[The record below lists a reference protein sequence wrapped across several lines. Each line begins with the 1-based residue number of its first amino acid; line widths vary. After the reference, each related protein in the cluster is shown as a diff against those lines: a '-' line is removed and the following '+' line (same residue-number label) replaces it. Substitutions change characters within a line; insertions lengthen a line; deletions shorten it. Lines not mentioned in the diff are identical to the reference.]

1 MQTFLEPLVG
11 GVLIG
16 LGSLL
21 AMLGSGKIPGIS
33 GIAGRVLRHNPG
45 DTAWRILFLVA
56 LVCGAGIALFLG
68 LGWQGFTV
76 PAGRSL
82 AVFALAG
89 LLVGFGT
96 RMGGGCTSGHGVCGM
111 GSGARDAMVYTAAFM
126 VTAIITAF
134 LWNMITGGAAEP

>member
-1 MQTFLEPLVG
+1 MENIITPLLG

-33 GIAGRVLRHNPG
+33 GIAGRILRHNPG
-45 DTAWRILFLVA
+45 DTAWRVVFLLA
-56 LVCGAGIALFLG
+56 LICGAGITVFLG
-68 LGWQGFTV
+68 LGWQGFSA
-76 PAGRSL
+76 PQGRTL
-82 AVFALAG
+82 TVFAIAG

-111 GSGARDAMVYTAAFM
+111 GSGARDAMLYTAIFM
-126 VTAIITAF
+126 LTAIITVF
-134 LWNMITGGAAEP
+134 LWNTFAGGAA

>member
-1 MQTFLEPLVG
+1 MTAFLEPLVG

-33 GIAGRVLRHNPG
+33 GVAGRILRRNPG
-45 DTAWRILFLVA
+45 DTAWRVVFLVS
-56 LVCGAGIALFLG
+56 LICGAGIALFLG
-68 LGWQGFTV
+68 VGWQKFSV

-82 AVFALAG
+82 AVFAIAG

-111 GSGARDAMVYTAAFM
+111 GSGARDAMLYTAVFM
-126 VTAIITAF
+126 ATAIITVF
-134 LWNMITGGAAEP
+134 LWNLLAGGAA